1 MTQMG
6 PKFKGRDE
14 KQSWMGRTLIN
25 RPFWRRLTSG
35 GGNLNFAAML
45 QACLNGARGRD
56 FNHAV
61 PLTPQELARDVAA
74 CRAVGTNE
82 FHIHPR
88 NAKGAESFA
97 AEDIAAALHAIRAN
111 VPGVRVG
118 ISTREGIMA
127 DAVARRRVFQ
137 SWDVLPDYV
146 SVNLSEAD
154 ALEVIRLMLK
164 RGIGIEA
171 GLATVADAERYMALP
186 EANDCLRVLIE
197 IEEQKSADAIRAA
210 HDLIAVLDRAGS
222 LPPRQLHGYDACKW
236 TLHGEA
242 LRLGLDQR
250 IGLEDG
256 KLLPEGRIAESNAE
270 LIAAAVKRGVT

>member
-1 MTQMG
+1 
-6 PKFKGRDE
+6 
-14 KQSWMGRTLIN
+14 
-25 RPFWRRLTSG
+25 
-35 GGNLNFAAML
+35 ML

-61 PLTPQELARDVAA
+61 PITPQELARDAAA
-74 CRAVGTNE
+74 CRAAGANE

-97 AEDIAAALHAIRAN
+97 AEDIVAALRAVRAS
-111 VPGVRVG
+111 VPGAPIG

-127 DAVARRRVFQ
+127 EPVARQRAFQ

-154 ALEVIRLMLK
+154 APEVIRLMLK

-171 GLATVADAERYMALP
+171 GLATVADAERYVALP
-186 EANDCLRVLIE
+186 EAAACLRILIE

-210 HDLIAVLDRAGS
+210 HELIAVLDRAGS
-222 LPPRQLHGYDACKW
+222 RLPRQLHGYDGCKW
-236 TLHGEA
+236 ALHAEA

-250 IGLEDG
+250 IGFEDG
-256 KLLPEGRIAESNAE
+256 GFLPDGRIAGSNAE
-270 LIAAAVKRGVT
+270 LIAAAVERGR